1 VNNDV
6 WSPIPGWKQTLTSF
20 GPGSWQV
27 VANMPA
33 GNTAIV
39 SYPDVQQPYNDVKLS
54 SYTSM
59 TSSFTENMNANP
71 GTVGEAAWD
80 IWLTNWNYEVMIWV
94 DNYGQDIANSDG
106 TLLGTTSIGGQTWDV
121 YRNGPLGPGVEL
133 IVALDHNEQ
142 SGTVDIMSTLNYLQQ
157 HGWLPSNATLTAV
170 DFGAEFASTGGK
182 NETFQVSNYTIN
194 AKS

>member
-1 VNNDV
+1 V
-6 WSPIPGWKQTLTSF
+6 WSPISGWKQTLTSY
-20 GPGSWQV
+20 GPGDWQA

-39 SYPDVQQPYNDVKLS
+39 SYPDVQQLYNDVKLS
-54 SYTSM
+54 TYTSM
-59 TSSFTENMNANP
+59 TSSFTENMNATSS
-71 GTVGEAAWD
+71 TVGEAAWD
-80 IWLTNWNYEVMIWV
+80 IWLNNWNYEIMIWV
-94 DNYGQDIANSDG
+94 DNYGQDIANSGDV
-106 TLLGTTSIGGQTWDV
+106 LLGTTSIGGQTWDV
-121 YRNGPLGPGVEL
+121 YRNGPLGSGEEL

-142 SGTVDIMSTLNYLQQ
+142 TGTVDIMSTLNYLSQ
-157 HGWLPSNATLTAV
+157 HGWLPASPTLTSV

>member
-6 WSPIPGWKQTLTSF
+6 WSPIPGWSQTLTSY
-20 GPGSWQV
+20 GPGSWQA

-39 SYPDVQQPYNDVKLS
+39 SYPDVQQLYNDVKLS

-94 DNYGQDIANSDG
+94 DNYGQDIANSDD

-142 SGTVDIMSTLNYLQQ
+142 SGTVNIMSTLNYLQQ
-157 HGWLPSNATLTAV
+157 HSWLPSNATLTAV

-194 AKS
+194 AG